1 MIRVGM
7 EEGRE
12 ERKRLRDGEEEAS
25 AIEEGTVGVVV
36 IIDEGLLGSVVV
48 AGVSIVLMVLF
59 IFDEIFAV
67 IILVMVFKLYK
78 SDG

>member
-1 MIRVGM
+1 M

-12 ERKRLRDGEEEAS
+12 ERKRLRDGEEESS

-36 IIDEGLLGSVVV
+36 IIDEGLLDSVVV

-67 IILVMVFKLYK
+67 IILVVVFKLYK